1 MTNYQ
6 LLANAIRILSID
18 AVEKAQSGH
27 PGMPMGMADIATVLW
42 KKYLKHNPKNPTWI
56 NRDRFILSNGHGSML
71 LYSLL
76 HLTGYDLSIDD
87 IKHFRQLHSNTP
99 GHPENILTKGVE
111 TTTGP
116 LGQGI
121 ANAVGMAIAEKL
133 LSNEF
138 NNDIKIID
146 HYTYVFVGDGCLM
159 EGVSHEVCSLAG
171 TLKLNKL
178 IVIYDQNGI
187 SIDGEIASWYSENV
201 ALRFQSYNWNV
212 IDNVNGHNIDAID
225 AAIGKAH
232 NSSNPTI
239 IICKTIIGF
248 GSPNKSGKEESH
260 GAPLGTKEIENVRAQ
275 LNWTINEPF
284 KISNEIYESFDC
296 TQSGEKLENDW
307 NNLFKEYRTKYPNL
321 AKELLRRVNH
331 ILPDNFKDIIKNA
344 ISEAIKQVDPIAT
357 RKASLIAIN
366 YYAKF
371 LPEMLGG
378 SADLTGSNLT
388 KWDQAIPLSEKNNF
402 TGNYIHYGVREFGM
416 SAIMN
421 GIYLY
426 GGYKVFGGTFLMF
439 VEYAKNATRM
449 AALMKIATIFV
460 YTHDS
465 IGLGEDGPTH
475 QPVEQIAGLRLTPNM
490 DIWRP
495 CDLVETMI
503 AWGVALTHNNKPTS
517 LIFSRQNLPQIT
529 NTYDNKENIFKG
541 GYILKNNTTEP
552 DILIIA
558 TGSEVHLAL
567 NIYDI
572 LSKSDKVQLVSMPS
586 TSTFDLQDSAYKN
599 KVISKA
605 KYKIAIEAGVSDTWY
620 KYIGNDGLTI
630 GINSFGESAKAND
643 LFEYFNLT
651 SAKIMFKINEYLNKN
666 KEINN
671 V

>member
-1 MTNYQ
+1 MINYQ

-42 KKYLKHNPKNPTWI
+42 KKHLKHNPKNPTWI

-76 HLTGYDLSIDD
+76 HLTGYDLSLDD

-116 LGQGI
+116 LGQGL
-121 ANAVGMAIAEKL
+121 ANAVGMALAEKL
-133 LSNEF
+133 LSSEF
-138 NNDIKIID
+138 NKDIKIID

-159 EGVSHEVCSLAG
+159 EGISHEVCSLAG

-187 SIDGEIASWYSENV
+187 SIDGEIAPWYSENV
-201 ALRFQSYNWNV
+201 ALRFKSYNWNV
-212 IDNVNGHNIDAID
+212 IDNINGHNVDEIDRAIEQAQD
-225 AAIGKAH
+225 
-232 NSSNPTI
+232 SSSPTI
-239 IICKTIIGF
+239 IICKTVIGF

-260 GAPLGTKEIENVRAQ
+260 GAPLGAKEIENVRKQ
-275 LNWTINEPF
+275 LNWPINESF
-284 KISNEIYESFDC
+284 KISDEIYESFDC
-296 TQSGEKLENDW
+296 KESGKKLENDW
-307 NNLFKEYRTKYPNL
+307 NNLFKEYKTKYPHL
-321 AKELLRRVNH
+321 AKELTRRVNH
-331 ILPDNFKDIIKNA
+331 ILPDNFEDIIKNG
-344 ISEAIKQVDPIAT
+344 ILEACQQNDAIAT

-366 YYAKF
+366 YYVKS

-388 KWDQAIPLSEKNNF
+388 KWNGAISLNEENHF

-449 AALMKIATIFV
+449 AALMKIAPIFV

-475 QPVEQIAGLRLTPNM
+475 QPIEQIAGLRLIPNM

-503 AWGVALTHNNKPTS
+503 AWGVALNHNNKPTS

-529 NTYDNKENIFKG
+529 NNYENKENIFKG
-541 GYILKNNTTEP
+541 GYILKNNAIEP
-552 DILIIA
+552 DVLIIA

-567 NIYDI
+567 AIYDI

-586 TSTFDLQDSAYKN
+586 TSTFDLQDNAYKN
-599 KVISKA
+599 KVLSKA
-605 KYKIAIEAGVSDTWY
+605 KFKIAIEAGVSDTWY
-620 KYIGNDGLTI
+620 KYVGNNGLII
-630 GINSFGESAKAND
+630 GINTFGESAKAND

-651 SAKIMFKINEYLNKN
+651 SAKIMLRINEYLNK
-666 KEINN
+666 K
-671 V
+671 